1 MTTDPLSDPVQ
12 ESAAEARG
20 PATDPVSRP
29 GEEPTVE
36 DLRLASDALRAR
48 ALAELEQWEDHE
60 LADFIARAP
69 EARQTYLTGAGMPVK
84 RVYGPQDLPESYDEI
99 GLPGKFPYTRGPYPT
114 MYRGRK
120 WTMRQ
125 IAGFGQA
132 EETNKRFQYLIAQGQ
147 TGLSV
152 DFDMPTLMGLDSD
165 DEMSLGEVGREGVAI
180 DVLPDMAALFDG
192 IDLENIS
199 VSMTINPSAW
209 ILLAMYVAVAED
221 RGMDLDKLSGTIQ
234 NDILKEYVAQKEWV
248 FPVRPSMRI
257 VRDCIAYGAEH
268 MARYNPVNISGYHIS
283 EAGGNALQEVAFT
296 MAITKAYVEDV
307 VAAGYDVDSFASRLS
322 FFFVSQADLFE
333 EAAKF
338 RAVRRY
344 YAKMMK
350 EHFGAKKANS
360 MRLRFHA
367 QTAAATLTKPQP
379 MVNIVRTAL
388 QALSA
393 VLGGAQSIHT
403 NGLDE
408 AYTIPSEMAM
418 KMALRTQQII
428 ADETNVPNVIDPLG
442 GSYYVEALTDEIE
455 KGIQEYMDKVE
466 AMGGVVP
473 AIEQG
478 FFQREISD
486 TAYDYAKRK
495 ASGDRPV
502 IGVNKYVDSGED
514 QKIEV
519 HKLDPESE
527 ARQILR
533 LKQTRENRDPGRA
546 RAALDAL
553 LEVAR
558 DDDANLL
565 PATIEAVR
573 AHLSMGEITGA
584 LREVF
589 GSYQETPVF

>member
-1 MTTDPLSDPVQ
+1 MSDDQ
-12 ESAAEARG
+12 G
-20 PATDPVSRP
+20 ATPP
-29 GEEPTVE
+29 EH
-36 DLRLASDALRAR
+36 RLCADELRA
-48 ALAELEQWEDHE
+48 AVIAELGDWEDHE
-60 LADFIARAP
+60 LAAFLSRAP
-69 EARQTYLTGAGMPVK
+69 EEREEYRSGSGSLTK
-84 RVYGPQDLPESYDEI
+84 RVYTPADLPESWDEI
-99 GLPGKFPYTRGPYPT
+99 GLPGRYPYTRGPYPT

-165 DEMSLGEVGREGVAI
+165 DSMSLGEVGREGVAI
-180 DVLPDMAALFDG
+180 DTLPDMQALFDG
-192 IDLENIS
+192 IDLEEIS

-221 RGMDLDKLSGTIQ
+221 RGYDLNKLSGTIQ

-248 FPVRPSMRI
+248 FPVEPSMRI
-257 VRDCIAYGAEH
+257 VRDCVVYCAEH

-283 EAGGNALQEVAFT
+283 EAGASALQEVAFT
-296 MAITKAYVEDV
+296 MAITRAYVEDV
-307 VAAGYDVDSFASRLS
+307 VATGVDVDTFASRLS

-333 EAAKF
+333 EVAKF

-344 YAKMMK
+344 YAKMMRNR
-350 EHFGAKKANS
+350 FGATAPNS

-379 MVNIVRTAL
+379 MNNIVRTAL

-393 VLGGAQSIHT
+393 VLGGAQSLHT

-418 KMALRTQQII
+418 KIALRTQQVI
-428 ADETNVPNVIDPLG
+428 ADETKVPDVIDPLG

-455 KGIQEYMDKVE
+455 AGIDVYMTRIDE
-466 AMGGVVP
+466 MGGVV
-473 AIEQG
+473 ACIESG
-478 FFQREISD
+478 FFQKEISD
-486 TAYDYAKRK
+486 TAYDFAQRK

-502 IGVNKYVDSGED
+502 IGVNRYVDEGPGE
-514 QKIEV
+514 KIET

-527 ARQILR
+527 QRQITR
-533 LKQTRENRDPGRA
+533 LKQTRADRDPQRA
-546 RAALDAL
+546 DAALAEL
-553 LEVAR
+553 LRVAQ
-558 DDDANLL
+558 DPSANLM

-589 GSYQETPVF
+589 GSYQEVPVF

>member
-1 MTTDPLSDPVQ
+1 MREERDTGTAGPRLVT
-12 ESAAEARG
+12 EELAAEAEK
-20 PATDPVSRP
+20 SLQEW
-29 GEEPTVE
+29 EE
-36 DLRLASDALRAR
+36 
-48 ALAELEQWEDHE
+48 HE
-60 LADFIARAP
+60 LADFLARAP
-69 EARQTYLTGAGMPVK
+69 ESRTEYRTGSGLSVK
-84 RVYGPQDLPESYDEI
+84 RVYGPQDLPASLGEI
-99 GLPGKFPYTRGPYPT
+99 GWPGQYPYTRGPYPT
-114 MYRGRK
+114 MYRGRN

-165 DEMSLGEVGREGVAI
+165 DPMSLGEVGREGVAI
-180 DVLPDMAALFDG
+180 DVLGDMDALFDS
-192 IDLENIS
+192 INLEDIS

-209 ILLAMYVAVAED
+209 ILLAMYIAVAED
-221 RGMDLDKLSGTIQ
+221 RGHDLNKLSGTIQ
-234 NDILKEYVAQKEWV
+234 NDILKEYVAQKEWI
-248 FPVRPSMRI
+248 FPVRPSMRL
-257 VRDCIAYGAEH
+257 VRDCIVYCSEN

-283 EAGGNALQEVAFT
+283 EAGGSAVQEVAFT

-307 VAAGYDVDSFASRLS
+307 LAVGVDPDAFASRLS
-322 FFFVSQADLFE
+322 FFFVSQADFIE
-333 EAAKF
+333 EVAKF

-350 EHFGAKKANS
+350 ERFGAKEPNS

-379 MVNIVRTAL
+379 MVNIIRTTL

-393 VLGGAQSIHT
+393 VLGGAQSLHT

-418 KMALRTQQII
+418 KLALRTQQVI
-428 ADETNVPNVIDPLG
+428 ADETNIPNIIDPLG
-442 GSYYVEALTDEIE
+442 GSYAIEALTDEIE
-455 KGIQEYMDKVE
+455 RGIEEYVEKVE
-466 AMGGVVP
+466 ALGGVVA

-478 FFQREISD
+478 FFQKEISD
-486 TAYDYAKRK
+486 TAYEYAKRK

-502 IGVNKYVDSGED
+502 IGVNKYVDERED

-519 HKLDPESE
+519 HQLDPESE
-527 ARQILR
+527 ARQIRR
-533 LKQTRENRDPGRA
+533 LKETRENREQERA
-546 RAALDAL
+546 DAALANL
-553 LEVAR
+553 LAVAR
-558 DDDANLL
+558 DDSANIM

-573 AHLSMGEITGA
+573 AQLSMGEITGA
-584 LREVF
+584 LREIF
-589 GSYQETPVF
+589 GSYRETPVF

>member
-1 MTTDPLSDPVQ
+1 MTT
-12 ESAAEARG
+12 
-20 PATDPVSRP
+20 
-29 GEEPTVE
+29 EPTETRLTTEALVE
-36 DLRLASDALRAR
+36 AVTR
-48 ALAELEQWEDHE
+48 ELTDWEGDE
-60 LADFIARAP
+60 LAGFV
-69 EARQTYLTGAGMPVK
+69 ARQPESKEDYRTGSGQPVK
-84 RVYGPQDLPESYDEI
+84 RVYTPADLPEDWHDI
-99 GLPGKFPYTRGPYPT
+99 GLPGRYPYTRGPYPT
-114 MYRGRK
+114 MYRGRT

-132 EETNKRFQYLIAQGQ
+132 EETNKRFRYLIAQGQ

-165 DEMSLGEVGREGVAI
+165 DPMSLGEVGREGVAI
-180 DVLPDMAALFDG
+180 DTLPDMAALFDG
-192 IDLENIS
+192 IDLEQIS

-221 RGMDLDKLSGTIQ
+221 RGLDLHKLSGTIQ

-257 VRDCIAYGAEH
+257 VRDTIVYCAEH
-268 MARYNPVNISGYHIS
+268 MKRYNPVNISGYHIS
-283 EAGGNALQEVAFT
+283 EAGANALQEIAFT

-307 VAAGYDVDSFASRLS
+307 VATGADVDSFAPRLS

-333 EAAKF
+333 EVAKF
-338 RAVRRY
+338 RAVRRF
-344 YAKMMK
+344 YARMMK
-350 EHFGAKKANS
+350 ETFGAKNPQS

-379 MVNIVRTAL
+379 LNNIIRTAL

-393 VLGGAQSIHT
+393 VLGGAQSLHT

-408 AYTIPSEMAM
+408 AYTIPSEQAM
-418 KMALRTQQII
+418 KVALRTQQII
-428 ADETNVPNVIDPLG
+428 ADETGVTNVIDPLG
-442 GSYYVEALTDEIE
+442 GSYYVENLTDQLDR
-455 KGIQEYMDKVE
+455 GISDYLAKVDE
-466 AMGGVVP
+466 LGGVVA

-478 FFQREISD
+478 FFQKEISD
-486 TAYDYAKRK
+486 SAYDYALRK

-502 IGVNKYVDSGED
+502 IGVNKYVDEGEGE
-514 QKIEV
+514 KIET

-527 ARQILR
+527 SRQLRR
-533 LKQTRENRDPGRA
+533 LKQIREDRDQDRA
-546 RAALDAL
+546 KAALDEL
-553 LEVAR
+553 LRLAR
-558 DDDANLL
+558 DPDANLM

-589 GSYQETPVF
+589 GSYTETPVF